1 MNKELIQ
8 VFYLAAMTD
17 GKMHDQEK
25 EMINQY
31 AYHFIPRSELNKLN
45 IPEITNNMR
54 SLINA
59 GLKAD
64 HFFKEMK
71 NNLNTDQLNT
81 LYALGLEMCC
91 INFELVDSEVKFIND
106 MEEIWNISKSVQ
118 DAIKRSAKLR
128 FRKEF

>member
-17 GKMHDQEK
+17 GKFHDQEK

-31 AYHFIPRSELNKLN
+31 ASHFIPQSELKKLN
-45 IPEITNNMR
+45 VSEIANNMH

-71 NNLNTDQLNT
+71 NNLTADQLNT

-91 INFELVDSEVKFIND
+91 INFELVDSELKFIRD
-106 MEEIWNISKSVQ
+106 MEDIWNISKTVQ

>member
-1 MNKELIQ
+1 MLVIL
-8 VFYLAAMTD
+8 YL
-17 GKMHDQEK
+17 K
-25 EMINQY
+25 
-31 AYHFIPRSELNKLN
+31 SELKNLN
-45 IPEITNNMR
+45 ISEIANNMH

-71 NNLNTDQLNT
+71 NNLNADQLNT

-91 INFELVDSEVKFIND
+91 INFELVDSEIKFISN

-118 DAIKRSAKLR
+118 NAVKRSARLR